1 MKNSFFSGLLF
12 LCLFLA
18 GCGSKKQV
26 SEKETEAIS
35 TEDTTVYTE
44 TDETEVAN
52 NSTDE
57 KTDNKEDKRSLK
69 ERLNDLKMSFKKSK
83 KSQQADYEDIPQEV
97 LDTEYSADI
106 SKSPDLFVK
115 AVKNKTPFP
124 LLHKHWLAYRKATK
138 NEQDEQFRLKAKRKI
153 WDDLIDKKTFDV
165 FAYNKVMIPDSSN
178 YSGNLSEVL
187 EINQISFT
195 VRKRTQWVG
204 KALEMIFDKQYDGHY
219 IYMEVTSSV
228 KEIYIFPERYNLTNA
243 EFTFLDSA
251 AKKCYEIK
259 DEMMPLTYSTDL
271 ESAENKPR
279 KTNYTIRLWS
289 SKEYN
294 SAEKL
299 WEKNID
305 KLFSE
310 VEKIDKAE
318 DVKIKMF
325 AFYSQRQA
333 KLQKNAE
340 KLAGNLAGAA
350 LRAGINKNKIHT
362 GSRGGRYY
370 INENGRKVYIGD

>member
-1 MKNSFFSGLLF
+1 MKNSFFLGLVL

-26 SEKETEAIS
+26 SETETEAIS

-44 TDETEVAN
+44 DNQTEVTE
-52 NSTDE
+52 NST
-57 KTDNKEDKRSLK
+57 EDKKDNRSLK
-69 ERLNDLKMSFKKSK
+69 ERLKDLKMSLKKSK
-83 KSQQADYEDIPQEV
+83 YSQELDYEDIPQEV
-97 LDTEYSADI
+97 LDNEYAADI

-115 AVKNKTPFP
+115 AVKDKTPFP

-187 EINQISFT
+187 TINQISFT

-204 KALEMIFDKQYDGHY
+204 KALEMLLDKQYNGHY

-228 KEIYIFPERYNLTNA
+228 KEIYILPQRHNFTNA

-251 AKKCYEIK
+251 AKKCYEVK
-259 DEMMPLTYSTDL
+259 EKRMPIAYPAHL
-271 ESAENKPR
+271 ELAENKPE
-279 KTNYTIRLWS
+279 KFNYIIDLWS
-289 SKEYN
+289 IKEYN
-294 SAEKL
+294 NAEKL

-305 KLFSE
+305 KLFGELS
-310 VEKIDKAE
+310 KIDKS
-318 DVKIKMF
+318 DNVKIKMF
-325 AFYSQRQA
+325 AFYSPEQA
-333 KLQKNAE
+333 KLQKDVE
-340 KLAGNLAGAA
+340 SLAGNLAGAA